1 MSYRWPWVVQPG
13 GLRTTGRE
21 LKGKEHNPPLGSH
34 VSIDYSRQLRYKGK
48 KKRVTIILIPAWER
62 VRRRFLIFLRAVPLQ
77 QGAVHGPWCPPSCG
91 PPPPSWRE
99 LGRAGPGEGGHVSES
114 VLRAAALPSE
124 TAQFNQCPGTPGQ
137 GWGGSLHSRG
147 GRGRLLGPGRTRS
160 SWAEAAGAAH
170 RAQVWDSAE
179 VRGRRSGAPRC
190 GFLWGDRG
198 TAWGSGKPLW
208 AGCSWSAVLQ
218 EGGRQQKRA

>member
-1 MSYRWPWVVQPG
+1 M
-13 GLRTTGRE
+13 
-21 LKGKEHNPPLGSH
+21 
-34 VSIDYSRQLRYKGK
+34 SIDYSRQLRYKGK
-48 KKRVTIILIPAWER
+48 KKGNNHSNSRVGKSQE
-62 VRRRFLIFLRAVPLQ
+62 AVSDL
-77 QGAVHGPWCPPSCG
+77 PPSCASPARG
-91 PPPPSWRE
+91 CARPLVPTLLRATAPE
-99 LGRAGPGEGGHVSES
+99 LEGVGKGRPREGGHVSES